1 MKTILAVILSAVSVG
16 ALAQGSPLEIRFY
29 PSERIYA
36 YPLDEQAR
44 YRSVH
49 LQNAVVINRSN
60 DAIALAEIDL
70 ELVAP
75 PSAVET
81 RQFEGDELDRMAKAG
96 HMLRSS
102 GLMEALRFQF
112 GGEALAP
119 KGIAFAR
126 GAVLQPA
133 ATALL
138 AIQSTGAQAELK
150 AGHMVLERLP
160 TAENFASFAA
170 GVSKA
175 PALPEGIRAR
185 VSYRLDRGPGEM
197 ATLTISSYTVDADE
211 RMIYK
216 VYPDVVAEFIES
228 GPVRQNASTTLV
240 SRQEDK
246 GQDARTLTMTRWHS
260 VQ

>member
-1 MKTILAVILSAVSVG
+1 MSFLAESGEVVTETVDTPG
-16 ALAQGSPLEIRFY
+16 ALSRTVNVTQAQLMSVA
-29 PSERIYA
+29 ERN
-36 YPLDEQAR
+36 PW
-44 YRSVH
+44 
-49 LQNAVVINRSN
+49 
-60 DAIALAEIDL
+60 
-70 ELVAP
+70 
-75 PSAVET
+75 
-81 RQFEGDELDRMAKAG
+81 
-96 HMLRSS
+96 
-102 GLMEALRFQF
+102 
-112 GGEALAP
+112 
-119 KGIAFAR
+119 
-126 GAVLQPA
+126 A

-138 AIQSTGAQAELK
+138 AIQSTGAKAELK

-170 GVSKA
+170 GVAKA

-197 ATLTISSYTVDADE
+197 AILTISSYTVDADE

-228 GPVRQNASTTLV
+228 GPVGQNASTTLV